1 MQASLMAVVL
11 AGGKS
16 SRMGQDKATRYSPKL
31 QATLIGQ
38 SVSLLSKLDDCD
50 VVISSNTYVNAIKD
64 IIPDCGPL
72 SGIHAVFSAKQSHSR
87 LLEKKHQ
94 QAGSQNLSQGF
105 LFIPVDMPKL
115 SVTLL
120 EALILFG
127 QQNHCA
133 TYPNNS
139 FLPCYVPAKAELL
152 SLLSQ
157 LLQGNDWSVRCL
169 LEQLDARSMPW
180 HEDKQLV
187 NINNPHDWQQHCI

>member
-1 MQASLMAVVL
+1 MQASLMAVIL

-31 QATLIGQ
+31 QATLIEQ
-38 SVSLLSKLDDCD
+38 SLSLLSQLDDCD
-50 VVISSNTYVNAIKD
+50 VVISSNTYVNGIKD

-72 SGIHAVFSAKQSHSR
+72 SGIHAVFSSKQSHSR
-87 LLEKKHQ
+87 LLEQKH
-94 QAGSQNLSQGF
+94 SRGF

-120 EALILFG
+120 EALILFA

-152 SLLSQ
+152 SVLSQ
-157 LLQGNDWSVRCL
+157 LLQGTDWSVRYL

-180 HEDKQLV
+180 HEEKQLV